1 MISKASITDF
11 LAVKNVSETSKK
23 SYYYDLAQF
32 LDLVDGAITE
42 TSLLYYQ
49 EFLKSLKISAQKR
62 KSSSV
67 NQFLLYLYDS
77 GELKHYYRLR
87 KVREQLSAK
96 KEFQTIELHFLNQ
109 ESEHVNGR
117 LIASL
122 IGLLG
127 LTIKEIASLT
137 GDMIDREYQV
147 LKVIKDDQL
156 RILPLPQLILQL
168 LPDCPP
174 NAYLF
179 GRGEQ
184 GYSRQWFFLQLK
196 TYLTSVGLQELTA
209 QALRQQYIHH
219 QKALGKDAREIAK
232 SLGLKS
238 TQTIEKYFN

>member
-1 MISKASITDF
+1 MISKASISDF
-11 LAVKNVSETSKK
+11 LAIKNVSETSKK

-32 LDLVDGAITE
+32 LDLVDGDISE

-49 EFLKSLKISAQKR
+49 EFLKSLKTSAQKR
-62 KSSSV
+62 KYSSV

-77 GELKHYYRLR
+77 GELKRYYRLQ
-87 KVREQLSAK
+87 KVREHLSAK
-96 KEFQTIELHFLNQ
+96 KEFQTIDLSFLDQ

-117 LIASL
+117 LIASM
-122 IGLLG
+122 IALLG
-127 LTIKEIASLT
+127 LTIKEVASLT

-147 LKVIKDDQL
+147 LKVLKDGQL

-168 LPDCPP
+168 LPECSP

-179 GRGEQ
+179 GKGEN

-196 TYLTSVGLQELTA
+196 GYLASVGLQEVTA
-209 QALRQQYIHH
+209 QALRQQFIYH

-232 SLGLKS
+232 ILGLKS